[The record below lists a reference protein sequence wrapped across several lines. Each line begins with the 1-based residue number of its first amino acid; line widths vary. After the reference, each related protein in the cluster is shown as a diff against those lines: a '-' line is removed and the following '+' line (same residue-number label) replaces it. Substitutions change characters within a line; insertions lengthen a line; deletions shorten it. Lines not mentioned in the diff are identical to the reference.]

1 MTMTTNKAPKGQD
14 APKMTAV
21 FDFDLRQYQ
30 GNPHHADTPF
40 GKPVILAMGD
50 ELTAAQAR
58 IEKQVRF
65 LKIARDEAGEALAR
79 AEQAEAEV
87 ERLKADQAQ
96 GREDYTALMQRHD
109 EQLIACQIAI
119 DQAKAAEAEVKRLR
133 EAIERTADQALTAEI
148 PAGYGPQDRSKWAEG
163 YDAAIRHARAALRE
177 GGEDTAQKG
186 GAT

>member
-1 MTMTTNKAPKGQD
+1 MTINEAPKGQD

-109 EQLIACQIAI
+109 EQFVACQIAM
-119 DQAKAAEAEVKRLR
+119 DQAKTAQAEVKRLR
-133 EAIERTADQALTAEI
+133 GVMGEVLSKL
-148 PAGYGPQDRSKWAEG
+148 DRDGAKPGWG
-163 YDAAIRHARAALRE
+163 VVRDWLRAALRE
-177 GGEDTAQKG
+177 GGE
-186 GAT
+186 